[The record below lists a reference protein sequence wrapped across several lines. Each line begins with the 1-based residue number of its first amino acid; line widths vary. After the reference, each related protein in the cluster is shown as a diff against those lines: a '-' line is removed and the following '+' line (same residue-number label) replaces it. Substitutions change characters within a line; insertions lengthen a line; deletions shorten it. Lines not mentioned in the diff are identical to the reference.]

1 MLMCGGLLFA
11 AVPASAG
18 DGTQAVQEKTP
29 AHPAKKWRVAYI
41 EGGGYTDYQRIL
53 AATAKGLAELGVI
66 ADGDVPIPELTDE
79 QHSDDPVELHKECNN
94 KGQCLSHDHN
104 HRNTSYAR

>member
-1 MLMCGGLLFA
+1 MNRFCRLFLFMLMCGGLLFA

-18 DGTQAVQEKTP
+18 DGTQTVQEKAP

-53 AATAKGLAELGVI
+53 AATAKSLPMAMCPSRRRRTTPGPFGTGSPNMREAIGW
-66 ADGDVPIPELTDE
+66 
-79 QHSDDPVELHKECNN
+79 CF
-94 KGQCLSHDHN
+94 
-104 HRNTSYAR
+104 

>member
-1 MLMCGGLLFA
+1 MPPFPRPPATEPKLFR
-11 AVPASAG
+11 
-18 DGTQAVQEKTP
+18 KKLP

-66 ADGDVPIPELTDE
+66 ADGDVPIPEKTDDTRPFGTG
-79 QHSDDPVELHKECNN
+79 SPNMRAAIGWCF
-94 KGQCLSHDHN
+94 
-104 HRNTSYAR
+104 

>member
-18 DGTQAVQEKTP
+18 DGTQTVQEKAP

-66 ADGDVPIPELTDE
+66 ADGDVPIPEKTDDTRPIWDWLAE
-79 QHSDDPVELHKECNN
+79 HA
-94 KGQCLSHDHN
+94 GGCLLY
-104 HRNTSYAR
+104 TSPSPRDA